1 MSVPRALLSNSG
13 SVGCLSK
20 NEGSSGPYRPPL
32 ALPLHERMHTADRTT
47 AYMCMH
53 TLHPHAHA
61 LHDALHAALHDVV
74 AGRKQKFWYVVA
86 VVAVD
91 PAMPGAAHTRET
103 EKRQSV
109 DPMVLWGEVAPG
121 SCSLQ

>member
-1 MSVPRALLSNSG
+1 MLVLPRCALPAD
-13 SVGCLSK
+13 GCDARPLAIASDKTDLSK
-20 NEGSSGPYRPPL
+20 EQSAEPVYIVSN

-74 AGRKQKFWYVVA
+74 A
-86 VVAVD
+86 
-91 PAMPGAAHTRET
+91 
-103 EKRQSV
+103 
-109 DPMVLWGEVAPG
+109 L
-121 SCSLQ
+121 SLIHI

>member
-1 MSVPRALLSNSG
+1 
-13 SVGCLSK
+13 
-20 NEGSSGPYRPPL
+20 
-32 ALPLHERMHTADRTT
+32 
-47 AYMCMH
+47 MCMH

-91 PAMPGAAHTRET
+91 RDAWRSAYT
-103 EKRQSV
+103 
-109 DPMVLWGEVAPG
+109 
-121 SCSLQ
+121 

>member
-1 MSVPRALLSNSG
+1 MSKEQSAEPVYIVSN
-13 SVGCLSK
+13 
-20 NEGSSGPYRPPL
+20 

-47 AYMCMH
+47 AYMWMH
-53 TLHPHAHA
+53 ALHPRAHA

-91 PAMPGAAHTRET
+91 RDAWRSAYT
-103 EKRQSV
+103 
-109 DPMVLWGEVAPG
+109 
-121 SCSLQ
+121 

>member
-1 MSVPRALLSNSG
+1 MLPLAIASDKTD
-13 SVGCLSK
+13 LSK
-20 NEGSSGPYRPPL
+20 EQSAEPVYIVSN

-53 TLHPHAHA
+53 ALHPHAHA

-103 EKRQSV
+103 GSV
-109 DPMVLWGEVAPG
+109 
-121 SCSLQ
+121 SR